1 MQKNTSRFVKT
12 SIAIVAV
19 WLSLFVLAPQ
29 ALLFIAT
36 FLERGQQDF
45 ITTTFTLNNYTRLLD
60 PVFLFI
66 FWESFR
72 LAGITTLVCLLFGY
86 PFAYI
91 LATSKA
97 AMRPWL
103 LLLVII
109 PFWTNSLIRTYAI
122 VIILKSGGVLS
133 NFLLW
138 SGLINEPLSLM
149 YTDFAIFIGFSYTLL
164 PFMILP
170 LYAAIEKLDMRLLD
184 ASKDL
189 GASNFQTFRHV
200 TLPLT
205 MPGIVAGCMLV
216 FLPALGMFYVPE
228 ILGGS
233 RFMLLGNYITNEF
246 LVARNWPLGAAAST
260 ILTVTLVFMIVLYL
274 RSVRASSKSGNSD
287 LDELESEMLT
297 SEGV

>member
-1 MQKNTSRFVKT
+1 MQKITSRFAKT
-12 SIAIVAV
+12 SIVIVAL
-19 WLSLFVLAPQ
+19 WLSLFALIPQ

-36 FLERGQQDF
+36 FLERGQQEF
-45 ITTTFTLNNYTRLLD
+45 VAPVFTLGNYARLLD

-72 LAGITTLVCLLFGY
+72 LAGITTLVCLLVGY

-91 LATSKA
+91 LATSRTSV
-97 AMRPWL
+97 RPWL
-103 LLLVII
+103 LLLVVI
-109 PFWTNSLIRTYAI
+109 PFWTNSLIRTYAM

-133 NFLLW
+133 NLLLW
-138 SGLINEPLSLM
+138 LGLISEPLSLM
-149 YTDFAIFIGFSYTLL
+149 YTDVAIFIGFSYTLL

-184 ASKDL
+184 AAKDL
-189 GASNFQTFRHV
+189 GASGMQTFRHI

-233 RFMLLGNYITNEF
+233 RFMLLGNYITNQF
-246 LVARNWPLGAAAST
+246 LVAHDWPLGAAAST
-260 ILTVTLVFMIVLYL
+260 LLTLTLIVMILLYL
-274 RSVRASSKSGNSD
+274 RSVRASSRNGKNSSGEDD
-287 LDELESEMLT
+287 LLAM
-297 SEGV
+297 EGA

>member
-1 MQKNTSRFVKT
+1 MQKITSSFART
-12 SIAIVAV
+12 SILIVGA
-19 WLSLFVLAPQ
+19 WLTLFVLAPQ
-29 ALLFIAT
+29 LMLFIAT
-36 FLERGQQDF
+36 FLQRGQQEF
-45 ITTTFTLNNYTRLLD
+45 ITSTFTLENYARLLD

-72 LAGITTLVCLLFGY
+72 LAGVTTLACLLLGY

-91 LATSKA
+91 LATSRKNL
-97 AMRPWL
+97 RPWL

-109 PFWTNSLIRTYAI
+109 PFWTNSLIRTYAMI
-122 VIILKSGGVLS
+122 IILKSGGVLS
-133 NFLLW
+133 NLLQAL
-138 SGLINEPLSLM
+138 GLIDKPISLM
-149 YTDFAIFIGFSYTLL
+149 YTDIAIFIGFTYTLL

-189 GASNFQTFRHV
+189 GATAFQTFRHI

-233 RFMLLGNYITNEF
+233 RYMLLGNYITNQF
-246 LVARNWPLGAAAST
+246 LVARDWPLGAAAST
-260 ILTVTLVFMIVLYL
+260 ILTITLIIMIALYL
-274 RSVRASSKSGNSD
+274 RSVRASSRTGGND
-287 LDELESEMLT
+287 LEEELLNT
-297 SEGV
+297 AEGA

>member
-1 MQKNTSRFVKT
+1 MQKITSSFART
-12 SIAIVAV
+12 SIIIVAA

-29 ALLFIAT
+29 ALLFVAT
-36 FLERGQQDF
+36 FLQRGQQDF
-45 ITTTFTLNNYTRLLD
+45 ITSTFTLENYARLFD

-72 LAGITTLVCLLFGY
+72 LAGVTTLVCLLFGY

-91 LATSKA
+91 LATSRKA
-97 AMRPWL
+97 IRPWL

-109 PFWTNSLIRTYAI
+109 PFWTNSLIRTYAMI
-122 VIILKSGGVLS
+122 IILKSGGVLS
-133 NFLLW
+133 NLLQW
-138 SGLINEPLSLM
+138 LGFIDQPLSLM

-189 GASNFQTFRHV
+189 GASALQTFRHV

-205 MPGIVAGCMLV
+205 MPGILAGCMLV

-233 RFMLLGNYITNEF
+233 RFMLLGNYITNQF
-246 LVARNWPLGAAAST
+246 LVARDWPLGAAAST
-260 ILTVTLVFMIVLYL
+260 ILTITLIIMIALYL
-274 RSVRASSKSGNSD
+274 RSVRASSRTGGDD
-287 LDELESEMLT
+287 LENELLS
-297 SEGV
+297 SAEGA

>member
-1 MQKNTSRFVKT
+1 MQKITSRFART
-12 SIAIVAV
+12 SILIVGA
-19 WLSLFVLAPQ
+19 WLTLFVLAPQ
-29 ALLFIAT
+29 LMLFIAT
-36 FLERGQQDF
+36 FLQRGQQEF
-45 ITTTFTLNNYTRLLD
+45 ITSTFTLENYARLLD

-72 LAGITTLVCLLFGY
+72 LAGVTTLACLLLGY

-91 LATSKA
+91 LATSRKNL
-97 AMRPWL
+97 RPWL

-109 PFWTNSLIRTYAI
+109 PFWTNSLIRTYAMI
-122 VIILKSGGVLS
+122 IILKSGGVLS
-133 NFLLW
+133 NLLQAL
-138 SGLINEPLSLM
+138 GLIDKPISLM
-149 YTDFAIFIGFSYTLL
+149 YTDIAIFIGFTYTLL

-189 GASNFQTFRHV
+189 GATAFQTFRHI

-233 RFMLLGNYITNEF
+233 RYMLLGNYITNQF
-246 LVARNWPLGAAAST
+246 LVARDWPLGAAAST
-260 ILTVTLVFMIVLYL
+260 ILTITLIIMIALYL
-274 RSVRASSKSGNSD
+274 RSVRASSRTGGDN
-287 LDELESEMLT
+287 LEEELLNT
-297 SEGV
+297 AEGA

>member
-1 MQKNTSRFVKT
+1 MQKITSSFART
-12 SIAIVAV
+12 SILIVGA
-19 WLSLFVLAPQ
+19 WLTLFVLAPQ
-29 ALLFIAT
+29 LMLFIAT
-36 FLERGQQDF
+36 FLQRGQQEF
-45 ITTTFTLNNYTRLLD
+45 ITPTFTLENYARLLD

-72 LAGITTLVCLLFGY
+72 LAGVTTLACLLLGY
-86 PFAYI
+86 PFAYV
-91 LATSKA
+91 LATSRKNL
-97 AMRPWL
+97 RPWL

-109 PFWTNSLIRTYAI
+109 PFWTNSLIRTYAMI
-122 VIILKSGGVLS
+122 IILKSGGVLS
-133 NFLLW
+133 NLLQAL
-138 SGLINEPLSLM
+138 GLIDKPISLM
-149 YTDFAIFIGFSYTLL
+149 YTDIAIFIGFTYTLL

-189 GASNFQTFRHV
+189 GATAFQTFRHI

-233 RFMLLGNYITNEF
+233 RYMLLGNYITNQF
-246 LVARNWPLGAAAST
+246 LVARDWPLGAAAST
-260 ILTVTLVFMIVLYL
+260 ILTITLIIMIALYL
-274 RSVRASSKSGNSD
+274 RSVRASSRTGGND
-287 LDELESEMLT
+287 LEEELLNT
-297 SEGV
+297 AEGA

>member
-1 MQKNTSRFVKT
+1 MQKITSSFART
-12 SIAIVAV
+12 SILIVGA
-19 WLSLFVLAPQ
+19 WLTLFVLAPQ
-29 ALLFIAT
+29 LMLFIAT
-36 FLERGQQDF
+36 FLQRGQQEF
-45 ITTTFTLNNYTRLLD
+45 ITSTFTLENYARLLD

-72 LAGITTLVCLLFGY
+72 LAGVTTLACLLLGY

-91 LATSKA
+91 LATSRKNL
-97 AMRPWL
+97 RPWL

-109 PFWTNSLIRTYAI
+109 PFWTNSLIRTYAMI
-122 VIILKSGGVLS
+122 IILKSGGVLS
-133 NFLLW
+133 NLLQAL
-138 SGLINEPLSLM
+138 GLIDKPISLM
-149 YTDFAIFIGFSYTLL
+149 YTDIAIFIGFTYTLL

-189 GASNFQTFRHV
+189 GATALQTFRHI

-233 RFMLLGNYITNEF
+233 RYMLLGNYITNQF
-246 LVARNWPLGAAAST
+246 LVARDWPLGAAAST
-260 ILTVTLVFMIVLYL
+260 ILTITLIIMIALYL
-274 RSVRASSKSGNSD
+274 RSVRASSRTGGND
-287 LDELESEMLT
+287 LEEELLNT
-297 SEGV
+297 AEGA

>member
-1 MQKNTSRFVKT
+1 MQKITSSFART
-12 SIAIVAV
+12 SIIIVAA

-29 ALLFIAT
+29 ALLFVAT
-36 FLERGQQDF
+36 FLQRGQQEF
-45 ITTTFTLNNYTRLLD
+45 ITSTFTLENYARLFD

-72 LAGITTLVCLLFGY
+72 LAGVTTLVCLLFGY

-91 LATSKA
+91 LATSRKTI
-97 AMRPWL
+97 RPWL

-109 PFWTNSLIRTYAI
+109 PFWTNSLIRTYAMI
-122 VIILKSGGVLS
+122 IILKSGGVLS
-133 NFLLW
+133 NLLQW
-138 SGLINEPLSLM
+138 VGFIDKPLSLM

-189 GASNFQTFRHV
+189 GASALQTFRHV

-205 MPGIVAGCMLV
+205 MPGILAGCMLV

-233 RFMLLGNYITNEF
+233 RFMLLGNYITNQF
-246 LVARNWPLGAAAST
+246 LVARDWPLGAAAST
-260 ILTVTLVFMIVLYL
+260 ILTVTLIIMIALYL
-274 RSVRASSKSGNSD
+274 RSVRASSRTGGDD
-287 LDELESEMLT
+287 LEDELLS
-297 SEGV
+297 SAEGA

>member
-1 MQKNTSRFVKT
+1 MQKITSRFART
-12 SIAIVAV
+12 SILIVGA
-19 WLSLFVLAPQ
+19 WLTLFVLAPQ
-29 ALLFIAT
+29 LMLFIAT
-36 FLERGQQDF
+36 FLQRGQQEF
-45 ITTTFTLNNYTRLLD
+45 ITSTFTLENYARLLD

-72 LAGITTLVCLLFGY
+72 LAGVTTLACLLLGY

-91 LATSKA
+91 LATSRKNL
-97 AMRPWL
+97 RPWL

-109 PFWTNSLIRTYAI
+109 PFWTNSLIRTYAMI
-122 VIILKSGGVLS
+122 IILKSGGVLS
-133 NFLLW
+133 NLLQAL
-138 SGLINEPLSLM
+138 GLIDKPISLM
-149 YTDFAIFIGFSYTLL
+149 YTDIAIFIGFTYTLL

-189 GASNFQTFRHV
+189 GATAFQTFRHI

-233 RFMLLGNYITNEF
+233 RYMLLGNYITNQF
-246 LVARNWPLGAAAST
+246 LVARDWPLGAAAST
-260 ILTVTLVFMIVLYL
+260 ILTITLTIMIALYL
-274 RSVRASSKSGNSD
+274 RSVRASSRTGGDN
-287 LDELESEMLT
+287 LEEELLNT
-297 SEGV
+297 AEGA

>member
-1 MQKNTSRFVKT
+1 MQKITSRFAKT
-12 SIAIVAV
+12 SIVIVAL
-19 WLSLFVLAPQ
+19 WLSLFALIPQ

-36 FLERGQQDF
+36 FLERGQQEF
-45 ITTTFTLNNYTRLLD
+45 VSPVFTLGNYARLLD

-72 LAGITTLVCLLFGY
+72 LAGITTLVCLLVGY

-91 LATSKA
+91 LATSRA
-97 AMRPWL
+97 SVRPWL
-103 LLLVII
+103 LLLVVI
-109 PFWTNSLIRTYAI
+109 PFWTNSLIRTYAM

-133 NFLLW
+133 NLLLRM
-138 SGLINEPLSLM
+138 GLISEPLSLM

-184 ASKDL
+184 AAKDL
-189 GASNFQTFRHV
+189 GASGTQTFRHI

-233 RFMLLGNYITNEF
+233 RFMLLGNYITNQF
-246 LVARNWPLGAAAST
+246 LVAHDWPLGAAAST
-260 ILTVTLVFMIVLYL
+260 LLTLTLIVMILLYL
-274 RSVRASSKSGNSD
+274 RSVRASSRNGKNSD
-287 LDELESEMLT
+287 EEELLAM
-297 SEGV
+297 EGA

>member
-1 MQKNTSRFVKT
+1 MRTTSSRFVRF
-12 SIAIVAV
+12 SIGIVSL
-19 WLSLFVLAPQ
+19 WLTLFVLAPQ
-29 ALLFIAT
+29 AMLFIAT
-36 FLERGQQDF
+36 FLQRGQRDF
-45 ITTTFTLNNYTRLLD
+45 LTTTFTLDNYLRLLD
-60 PVFLFI
+60 PVFLVI

-72 LAGITTLVCLLFGY
+72 LAGITTLACLLFGY

-91 LATSKA
+91 LATSRRSV
-97 AMRPWL
+97 RPWL

-109 PFWTNSLIRTYAI
+109 PFWTNSLIRTYAMI
-122 VIILKSGGVLS
+122 IILKSGGVLS
-133 NFLLW
+133 NILMGL
-138 SGLINEPLSLM
+138 GLITTPLSLM
-149 YTDFAIFIGFSYTLL
+149 YTDTAIFIGFSYTLL
-164 PFMILP
+164 PFMVLP

-189 GASNFQTFRHV
+189 GASSFQTFRHI

-233 RFMLLGNYITNEF
+233 RFMLLGNYITNQF

-260 ILTVTLVFMIVLYL
+260 ILTVTLIVMIVVYL
-274 RSVRASSKSGNSD
+274 RSAKASSRSGKTD
-287 LDELESEMLT
+287 FDDAT
-297 SEGV
+297 TAAEGV

>member
-1 MQKNTSRFVKT
+1 MQKISSRFVRT
-12 SIAIVAV
+12 SIVV
-19 WLSLFVLAPQ
+19 VTLWLSIFVLAPQ
-29 ALLFIAT
+29 AMLLIAT

-45 ITTTFTLNNYTRLLD
+45 LTTTFTLGNYVRLFD
-60 PVFLFI
+60 PVFLLI

-91 LATSKA
+91 LATSRRTL
-97 AMRPWL
+97 RPWL

-109 PFWTNSLIRTYAI
+109 PFWTNSLIRTYAM

-133 NFLLW
+133 NVLLW
-138 SGLINEPLSLM
+138 LGLIDQPISLM

-170 LYAAIEKLDMRLLD
+170 LFAAIEKLDMRLLD

-189 GASNFQTFRHV
+189 GATAFQTFRHV

-233 RFMLLGNYITNEF
+233 RFMLLGNYITNQF
-246 LVARNWPLGAAAST
+246 LMARDWPLGAAAST
-260 ILTVTLVFMIVLYL
+260 ILTATLIMMILVYL
-274 RSVRASSKSGNSD
+274 RSVRASARSGEGA
-287 LDELESEMLT
+287 LEGELLST
-297 SEGV
+297 EGA

>member
-1 MQKNTSRFVKT
+1 MPKITSRFART
-12 SIAIVAV
+12 SILIVGA
-19 WLSLFVLAPQ
+19 WLTLFVLAPQ
-29 ALLFIAT
+29 LMLFIAT
-36 FLERGQQDF
+36 FLQRGQQDF
-45 ITTTFTLNNYTRLLD
+45 ITTTFTLENYARLLD

-72 LAGITTLVCLLFGY
+72 LAGVTTLACLLLGY

-91 LATSKA
+91 LATSRK

-109 PFWTNSLIRTYAI
+109 PFWTNSLIRTYAMI
-122 VIILKSGGVLS
+122 IILKSGGVLS
-133 NFLLW
+133 NLLQAL
-138 SGLINEPLSLM
+138 GLIDQPISLM
-149 YTDFAIFIGFSYTLL
+149 YTDIAIFIGFTYTLL

-189 GASNFQTFRHV
+189 GATAFQTFRHI

-233 RFMLLGNYITNEF
+233 RYMLLGNYITNQF
-246 LVARNWPLGAAAST
+246 LVARDWPLGAAAST
-260 ILTVTLVFMIVLYL
+260 ILTVTLIVMIALYL
-274 RSVRASSKSGNSD
+274 RSVRASSRTGGND
-287 LDELESEMLT
+287 LEEELLNT
-297 SEGV
+297 AEGA

>member
-1 MQKNTSRFVKT
+1 MQKITSSFART
-12 SIAIVAV
+12 SILIVGA
-19 WLSLFVLAPQ
+19 WLTLFVLAPQ
-29 ALLFIAT
+29 LMLFIAT
-36 FLERGQQDF
+36 FLQRGQQEF
-45 ITTTFTLNNYTRLLD
+45 ITSTLTLENYARLLD

-72 LAGITTLVCLLFGY
+72 LAGVTTLACLLLGY

-91 LATSKA
+91 LATSRKNL
-97 AMRPWL
+97 RPWL

-109 PFWTNSLIRTYAI
+109 PFWTNSLIRTYAMI
-122 VIILKSGGVLS
+122 IILKSGGVLS
-133 NFLLW
+133 NLLQAL
-138 SGLINEPLSLM
+138 GLIDKPISLM
-149 YTDFAIFIGFSYTLL
+149 YTDIAIFIGFTYTLL

-189 GASNFQTFRHV
+189 GATASQTFRHI

-233 RFMLLGNYITNEF
+233 RYMLLGNYITNQF
-246 LVARNWPLGAAAST
+246 LVARDWPLGAAAST
-260 ILTVTLVFMIVLYL
+260 ILTITLIIMIALYL
-274 RSVRASSKSGNSD
+274 RSVRASSRTGGND
-287 LDELESEMLT
+287 LEEELLNT
-297 SEGV
+297 AEGA